1 MRFSFREGIIVWAS
15 VAREKSFDLCPCQVT
30 IESLLDE
37 THDHTHV
44 WKGIDTCEY
53 INRRIKKEWSGWLSE
68 EDDLSERLSVRVCV
82 KTAFASRKTLCFQ
95 LSH

>member
-1 MRFSFREGIIVWAS
+1 MWAS

-44 WKGIDTCEY
+44 WKGIDT
-53 INRRIKKEWSGWLSE
+53 
-68 EDDLSERLSVRVCV
+68 
-82 KTAFASRKTLCFQ
+82 
-95 LSH
+95 

>member
-68 EDDLSERLSVRVCV
+68 EDDLS
-82 KTAFASRKTLCFQ
+82 
-95 LSH
+95 